1 MFRYL
6 GIFFCSFALLSAEQS
21 CSKFHYEEQSLRKMI
36 TVEILVDKLKAD
48 VDETKGNLHDTL
60 AYITTE
66 RTESNKMLKQITS
79 RIVDIEN
86 TLKDLKDEKET
97 ADIIHFSARGI
108 KNRSPATK
116 ETLVFSSIMS
126 NHGSAYDKST
136 GIFTAPVRGL
146 YMFNLHL
153 CIYRDKY
160 LYFEIVAN
168 DHAIFRGLGVDDTSK
183 WSTCHSYSTSTILNA
198 LDKVAVKAARTSGSA
213 LWESD
218 SETWNMFNGFL
229 VLKY

>member
-1 MFRYL
+1 MFRSL
-6 GIFFCSFALLSAEQS
+6 GIFFCSLALLSAEQS
-21 CSKFHYEEQSLRKMI
+21 CSKFHYEEQTLRKMI

-66 RTESNKMLKQITS
+66 RTESTKMLKQITS

-86 TLKDLKDEKET
+86 ILKDLKPEKDKAE
-97 ADIIHFSARGI
+97 IIHFSARGI
-108 KNRSPATK
+108 KNKSPAIK

-126 NHGSAYDKST
+126 NNGSAYDKTT
-136 GIFTAPVRGL
+136 GIFTAPVGGL
-146 YMFNLHL
+146 YMFNLQL
-153 CIYRDKY
+153 CITSDKY

-168 DHAIFRGLGVDDTSK
+168 DQAIFRGLGLDDTSR
-183 WSTCHSYSTSTILNA
+183 WSTCHSYSTSTLLKA
-198 LDKVAVKAARTSGSA
+198 LDKVSVKAARTNGGA

-218 SETWNMFNGFL
+218 PDTGICSTDFSF
-229 VLKY
+229 